1 MKNKLSRLLLSKWIA
16 ETVYFVGLVF
26 IAGTALLFLLNHYL
40 RIGYDIIHVIALVLL
55 FAYVIIGLFV
65 SNKSEKIGVSKTF
78 FKIVISF
85 GYLAIVSY
93 FKGVFFDYIT
103 HPYIAAIFALFFAIS
118 IFYLSRYN
126 KLIFKEVFRGQT
138 GINFQINDND
148 PENIKSGAIMAIK
161 ERIKRKWEGKVVVEG
176 VSLYEDRGT
185 IITLFNLNLNNRL
198 LGVPKPRLMRITL
211 KFSIPEEG

>member
-1 MKNKLSRLLLSKWIA
+1 MKNKLSSLLLSKWIA
-16 ETVYFVGLVF
+16 ETIYFVGLVF
-26 IAGTALLFLLNHYL
+26 ISGTALLFLLNHYL
-40 RIGYDIIHVIALVLL
+40 KIGHDIIHFIALVAL

-65 SNKSEKIGVSKTF
+65 SNKSETIGVSKTY

-93 FKGVFFDYIT
+93 FKGMFFDYIT
-103 HPYIAAIFALFFAIS
+103 HPYIAAVFALFFSIS

-126 KLIFKEVFRGQT
+126 KLIFKEVFIGQT
-138 GINFQINDND
+138 GISFQIKDND
-148 PENIKSGAIMAIK
+148 PENIKSGTITAIK
-161 ERIKRKWEGKVVVEG
+161 ERIKRKWEDKVVVEG
-176 VSLYEDRGT
+176 VSLYEDRGAVT
-185 IITLFNLNLNNRL
+185 ALFNLNLNNRL